1 MLRRFKV
8 KVNGKTF
15 IVEVE
20 EITVEERE
28 RPIAEPAEVSKPV
41 SVKPASRRHISPV
54 TVEEPG
60 EIKTPM
66 SGTVVKVLKRMG
78 EKVAKGDVLLILEAM
93 KMENEIYSPRDGVL
107 KMIVGEGAKVREG
120 ETLAV
125 VE

>member
-1 MLRRFKV
+1 MPRRFKV

-20 EITVEERE
+20 EIPPEEERLIVE
-28 RPIAEPAEVSKPV
+28 YTKAGKPAPARPV
-41 SVKPASRRHISPV
+41 SVRHVPSAPSRES
-54 TVEEPG
+54 G
-60 EIKTPM
+60 EVKAPM
-66 SGTVVKVLKRMG
+66 SGTVVKVLKGIG
-78 EKVAKGDVLLILEAM
+78 EKVARGEVLLVLEAM

-107 KMIVGEGAKVREG
+107 KMVVGEGARVREG